1 MTLDTDDENLRDRA
15 VRGAHMT
22 TYAPSVIDPRVT
34 ESAPPMARYM
44 NIAVP
49 KNSARAWMPQDLAD
63 LSVMVVR
70 D

>member
-1 MTLDTDDENLRDRA
+1 
-15 VRGAHMT
+15 MT
-22 TYAPSVIDPRVT
+22 TYAPSVIDPRVI

-44 NIAVP
+44 YIAVP

-63 LSVMVVR
+63 LSAIVVR